1 MKRIYWILI
10 VVTLSACNTSQAK
23 QEPLEPLR
31 EVSVEQVQTPE
42 TEWSLYSKALMHI
55 NRGQKLLQDKK
66 SADIEFKKALSI
78 LLQMKESDEAPERIN
93 YHIAQ
98 CYYYLYVFN
107 DAIKYAKRAISHS
120 PKYEDP
126 YMMIYRVYVNLRNYD
141 EAADTLEKLI
151 KERPDLVQVRL
162 NLATLYYSQ
171 IKNPEKAKEHYL
183 NILEY
188 EKHESIH
195 SYYVEQAHYY
205 LGHIYYKND
214 DLQASEYHFSE
225 AFKTNP
231 GNNSTLYIL
240 AALNMEVYDLDDARY
255 YLKLYYKKYPDNI
268 KINSYLGR
276 VLYMLDDPSDL
287 VYLRTAG
294 KSKTM
299 EGYIAKALYLERLKQ
314 DKESLPLLKNVMKRD
329 PSLIT
334 PHIATGNIA
343 LRNGHKKTALT
354 NFFTAGVLF
363 NRVGLNQL
371 SQRYL
376 RKALAIDDTIPEI
389 FFYLGKSYEEN
400 QQYSMAI
407 INYKKTYEM
416 KPSNDL
422 LLHIGYLYS
431 LDKNY
436 TAAIEHIDI
445 AISKDPENPQHYFFK
460 GLIYSDKKEY
470 EIAEKMLQR
479 AIELNG
485 KNDSYYF
492 YLATVQDQQKKL
504 EKTIDSLKKA
514 IKYNPKS
521 ARAYNYLGYLYA
533 DNNMKLD
540 ESVDL
545 IKKALDI
552 EPANGAYLDSLGWAY
567 YRQGKYKDSLDKLLK
582 AEIQLKKDNEEDPVV
597 LDHLGDVYQKL
608 GNTQKA
614 IEYWERALKLKDN
627 PEIRQKIKDIKK

>member
-10 VVTLSACNTSQAK
+10 AVTLAACNTSQAK
-23 QEPLEPLR
+23 QEPLQPLR

-42 TEWSLYSKALMHI
+42 TEWTMYSKALMHI
-55 NRGQKLLQDKK
+55 NRGQKLLQTKK
-66 SADIEFKKALSI
+66 SAELEFKKALSL
-78 LLQMKESDEAPERIN
+78 LLQMEKTDEAPERIN

-107 DAIKYAKRAISHS
+107 DAIKYAKRAISQS
-120 PKYEDP
+120 PEYEDP
-126 YMMIYRVYVNLRNYD
+126 YMLIYRVYVNLRNYD

-151 KERPDLVQVRL
+151 KQRPDLVQVQL

-171 IKNPEKAKEHYL
+171 LKDPEKAKKHYL

-188 EKHESIH
+188 EKHESVH
-195 SYYVEQAHYY
+195 SYYIEQSHYY
-205 LGHIYYKND
+205 LGHIYYKDD
-214 DLQASEYHFSE
+214 DLQSSEYHFTE

-231 GNNSTLYIL
+231 ENNSTLYIL
-240 AALNMEVYDLDDARY
+240 AALNMETYDLDDARR
-255 YLKLYYKKYPDNI
+255 YLKLYHKKYPDNI
-268 KINSYLGR
+268 KVNSYLGR

-299 EGYIAKALYLERLKQ
+299 EGYIAKSLYLERLQQ
-314 DKESLPLLKNVMKRD
+314 DKESLPILKNVMKRD

-334 PHIATGNIA
+334 PHIATGRIA

-371 SQRYL
+371 AQRYL
-376 RKALAIDDTIPEI
+376 RKSLSINDTIPEI

-436 TAAIEHIDI
+436 TAAIEHIDM
-445 AISKDPENPQHYFFK
+445 AISNDPGNPQHYFFK

-470 EIAEKMLQR
+470 EMAEKMLLQ
-479 AIELNG
+479 AIDLNG
-485 KNDSYYF
+485 KNESYYF

-504 EKTIDSLKKA
+504 EKTIDSLKMA

-533 DNNMKLD
+533 DHNMKLG
-540 ESVDL
+540 ESIDL
-545 IKKALDI
+545 INKALEI
-552 EPANGAYLDSLGWAY
+552 EPENGAYLDSLGWAY

-597 LDHLGDVYQKL
+597 LDHIGDVYQKL
-608 GNTQKA
+608 GNIQKA
-614 IEYWERALKLKDN
+614 IEYWERALKLKDS
-627 PEIRQKIKDIKK
+627 PEIRQKIKEIKQ